1 MLLTGDAY
9 DVINVDDRGDINW
22 GILPGGGGLSNCS
35 FTMLIFK
42 LYVNHIE
49 FSAKV

>member
-22 GILPGGGGLSNCS
+22 GILPMEVFPIAVSQC
-35 FTMLIFK
+35 
-42 LYVNHIE
+42 
-49 FSAKV
+49 